1 MKRITLTLLFAC
13 CALIVAAQ
21 EDIRVSYR
29 GARPTVTDFA
39 WAYLSWLDREADECD
54 REGFSAVYSAML
66 SYRQGQ
72 PQDEYSTL
80 TVDEKNGYILYERN
94 YDGINV
100 SRVEMCYWNESDGKH
115 KLFAYNQW
123 FYENGKPVGGQYDG
137 LTFFRYNNA
146 TKKMSWCE
154 APGFDVEFQNTT
166 YTLPRT
172 GKDIIKTKW
181 DDNGGKRQTTL
192 KWNGRRFSR

>member
-1 MKRITLTLLFAC
+1 
-13 CALIVAAQ
+13 
-21 EDIRVSYR
+21 
-29 GARPTVTDFA
+29 
-39 WAYLSWLDREADECD
+39 
-54 REGFSAVYSAML
+54 
-66 SYRQGQ
+66 
-72 PQDEYSTL
+72 
-80 TVDEKNGYILYERN
+80 
-94 YDGINV
+94 
-100 SRVEMCYWNESDGKH
+100 MCYWNESDGKH

-154 APGFDVEFQNTT
+154 APGFDVEFHNTT

>member
-21 EDIRVSYR
+21 EDIRVSYQ

-54 REGFSAVYSAML
+54 REAFSGVYNAL
-66 SYRQGQ
+66 LRYRQGQ
-72 PQDEYSTL
+72 PQVERATL
-80 TVDEKNGYILYERN
+80 TVDEKNGYILFEWA
-94 YDGINV
+94 YDNFV
-100 SRVEMCYWNESDGKH
+100 LRVEMCYWNESDGKH
-115 KLFAYNQW
+115 KLFAYSHW
-123 FYENGKPVGGQYDG
+123 SYENGKPLMGQYDG
-137 LTFFRYNNA
+137 LDFFRYNNA
-146 TKKMSWCE
+146 TKKMRMCD
-154 APGFDVEFQNTT
+154 APGFDVEYMNTT
-166 YTLPRT
+166 YTLPRQ